1 MKFTHFLKKL
11 SKYAIFVA
19 FSNFLYYL
27 CGQILQNRT
36 KNMSLISKIFNKKEE
51 NKIGG
56 MQDYMT
62 LIRVYFQ
69 AAIAAQVGI
78 TNIAMLPD
86 LRIFKSTFHVPTEHN
101 KLGLGEKTRCRKMLK
116 DMYGHDDAFF
126 KEIDKSVGKN
136 CRKLQD
142 VQPYLLQFQGFTQ
155 DTMMLMG
162 NLMKFKLRIPSFFKG
177 VIRTA
182 TEKTVNQVFTS
193 NNFSDPGTLKTVVSV
208 RKYNQRLG
216 FSQNWVNDFVYQIVM
231 LAKKEKQPAE
241 QQ

>member
-1 MKFTHFLKKL
+1 MGFL
-11 SKYAIFVA
+11 
-19 FSNFLYYL
+19 
-27 CGQILQNRT
+27 
-36 KNMSLISKIFNKKEE
+36 SKIFGKNETVE
-51 NKIGG
+51 TVGG

-78 TNIAMLPD
+78 TNIGMLPD
-86 LRIFKSTFHVPTEHN
+86 LRVFKTTFKVPTEHN
-101 KLGLGEKTRCRKMLK
+101 KLGVGEKSRCRKMLK
-116 DMYGHDDAFF
+116 EMYGHDDAFF

-142 VQPYLLQFQGFTQ
+142 VRPYLLQFQGFSQ
-155 DTMMLMG
+155 DMMMLMG

-182 TEKTVNQVFTS
+182 TEKTVGEVFTS
-193 NNFSDPGTLKTVVSV
+193 ANFSDPATLKAVASV
-208 RKYNQRLG
+208 RKYNARLN
-216 FSQNWVNDFVYQIVM
+216 FSQQWVTDFVYQVVM

-241 QQ
+241 QG

>member
-1 MKFTHFLKKL
+1 MGFL
-11 SKYAIFVA
+11 
-19 FSNFLYYL
+19 
-27 CGQILQNRT
+27 
-36 KNMSLISKIFNKKEE
+36 SKIFGKNETVE
-51 NKIGG
+51 TVGG

-78 TNIAMLPD
+78 TNIGMLPD
-86 LRIFKSTFHVPTEHN
+86 LRVFKTTFKVPTEHN
-101 KLGLGEKTRCRKMLK
+101 KLGVGEKSRCRKMLK
-116 DMYGHDDAFF
+116 EMYGHDDAFF

-142 VQPYLLQFQGFTQ
+142 VQPYLLQFQGFSQ
-155 DTMMLMG
+155 DMMMLMG

-182 TEKTVNQVFTS
+182 TEKTVGEVFTS
-193 NNFSDPGTLKTVVSV
+193 ANFSDPATLKAVASV
-208 RKYNQRLG
+208 RKYNARLN
-216 FSQNWVNDFVYQIVM
+216 FSQQWVTDFVYQVVM

-241 QQ
+241 QG